1 MRMHSFRIVVFYNF
15 KLLAFYHFI
24 VCVFVTFVSYK
35 EIDEKD
41 KCT

>member
-1 MRMHSFRIVVFYNF
+1 MRINSFRIAVFYNF

-24 VCVFVTFVSYK
+24 VCVFVKFVSYK